1 MILVVEMERR
11 SDEGRLRAAAS
22 QDQGKCYPF
31 NMTYERYLKVVKV
44 KVGVKLIQ
52 YARRTYIRIYL

>member
-31 NMTYERYLKVVKV
+31 NMTYERYLKV
-44 KVGVKLIQ
+44 GVKLNQ
-52 YARRTYIRIYL
+52 FARRVAGSIRVVY